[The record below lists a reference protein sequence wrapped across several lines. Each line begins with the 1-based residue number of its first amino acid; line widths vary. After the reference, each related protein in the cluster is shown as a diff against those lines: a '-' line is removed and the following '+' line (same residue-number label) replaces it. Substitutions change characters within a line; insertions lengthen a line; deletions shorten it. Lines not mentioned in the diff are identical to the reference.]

1 MKRLIAAT
9 VVAMSLV
16 GCASVPKGDPQQ
28 DAAAKAF
35 KVAPDKAGVYVYRNE
50 TMGAA
55 ISMDVAMDG
64 SVIGTTGAH
73 TYLYKE
79 VAPGKHTIVSQGED
93 KLDIDAAPGTL
104 TFVWQEVKLGM
115 MAAGSKLHLVDA
127 AEGKKGVA
135 ESSLAA
141 TK

>member
-1 MKRLIAAT
+1 MNRLIAAT
-9 VVAMSLV
+9 LVAMSLV
-16 GCASVPKGDPQQ
+16 GCASVPQGDPQQ
-28 DAAAKAF
+28 DAAAKRF
-35 KVAPDKAGVYVYRNE
+35 IVAPDKAAVYVYRNE

-55 ISMDVAMDG
+55 IAMDVALDG

-79 VAPGKHTIVSQGED
+79 VTPGKHTVMSQGQD
-93 KLDIDAAPGTL
+93 KVDFDAAPGTL
-104 TFVWQEVKLGM
+104 TFVWQEVKMGM
-115 MAAGSKLHLVDA
+115 MAAGSKLHIVDA

-135 ESSLAA
+135 DSSLAA